1 MLLVLMLQMS
11 QDLLTAANPE
21 KSSVQAGQKTGHK
34 IYSGIKASF
43 N

>member
-21 KSSVQAGQKTGHK
+21 KRAGQKTGHK